1 MDHDPIAHPASMQQ
15 FLRYARVTGIDLE
28 RVLYPELLAILT
40 DSENV
45 EFVPAYAMVETL
57 QLCAI
62 VAERPDL
69 GAAFASWCNLRG
81 YGPLSLLWDH
91 CPTVADSIRVSGRFL
106 HLETEAIG
114 SRLAEEGDDIV
125 LQQFMMIPARYGG
138 SQFLE
143 CTMTLQMR
151 VLQLIMGDDW
161 HPLRIEFAHPPP
173 PRMTVH
179 RGLFR
184 CPLVYGADRTALVL
198 HRSELGRRTPNGNAH
213 LLAFL
218 EQQLERTGRNQRR
231 DAAQTVHQI
240 IAANLAGGAITLERT
255 AQLLSVSPRS
265 LQRRLADCGQSF
277 ASVLA
282 AERRRLAEEY
292 FATQSKP
299 NLAELA
305 YRLGYTEASAASR
318 FLRAH
323 MRTGARP
330 LARRAHQQRSSAG
343 GSTDTTA

>member
-1 MDHDPIAHPASMQQ
+1 MQQ

-28 RVLYPELLAILT
+28 RVLSPDLLAILLG
-40 DSENV
+40 SGSV
-45 EFVPAYAMVETL
+45 ESVPALAMVDTL

-62 VAERPDL
+62 VADRPDL
-69 GAAFASWCNLRG
+69 GVAFAAWCNLRG

-91 CPTVADSIRVSGRFL
+91 CPTVEDSIRVSGRFL

-138 SQFLE
+138 SQYLE

-151 VLQLIMGDDW
+151 VLQLIMGEDW
-161 HPLRIEFAHPPP
+161 HPVRMEFAHPPP
-173 PRMTVH
+173 PRLGFH
-179 RGLFR
+179 RAVFR
-184 CPLVYGADRTALVL
+184 CPLVYDAERTALVL
-198 HRSELGRRTPNGNAH
+198 PRSDLPRRSPNGNAH

-218 EQQLERTGRNQRR
+218 EQQLDRNPRRRSESPVAPVQR
-231 DAAQTVHQI
+231 I
-240 IAANLAGGAITLERT
+240 IAASLAGEAITLEKT
-255 AQLLSVSPRS
+255 AELLSTSPRS
-265 LQRRLADCGQSF
+265 LQRRLAGCGESF
-277 ASVLA
+277 AGLLA
-282 AERRRLAEEY
+282 AERKRTAEEY
-292 FATQSKP
+292 FATQTKP

-323 MRTGARP
+323 MRTGSRP
-330 LARRAHQQRSSAG
+330 LARSAYQRRAQARGDA
-343 GSTDTTA
+343 